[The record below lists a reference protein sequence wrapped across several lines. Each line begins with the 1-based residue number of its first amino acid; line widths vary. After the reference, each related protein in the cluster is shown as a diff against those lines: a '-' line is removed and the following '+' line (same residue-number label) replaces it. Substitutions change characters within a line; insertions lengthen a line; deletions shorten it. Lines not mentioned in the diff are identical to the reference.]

1 LTATG
6 PAARRWTVIA
16 SGLLILALALVVIY
30 TKAGAFLSPIALVV
44 VAAEMIA
51 INSGLGY
58 LIIDSRNAGN
68 RYDLVVA
75 GMVIIGVI
83 GLLLD
88 GLMRGLERL
97 DEVQWR
103 YGR

>member
-1 LTATG
+1 VA
-6 PAARRWTVIA
+6 W
-16 SGLLILALALVVIY
+16 
-30 TKAGAFLSPIALVV
+30 LVV
-44 VAAEMIA
+44 VAAEMIT

-75 GMVIIGVI
+75 GMIIIGVI

-88 GLMRGLERL
+88 RLISGLERL